1 MALAGVARA
10 DPPDLVAAE
19 RAEAEASFEE
29 AHAAAERA
37 HAAGGLTRAE
47 LTRLLRVLAI
57 SAAALGRAEEAEA
70 VFTRLLAIEPGFA
83 LDARLGPRA
92 QAPFFRARGFWQA
105 QPAPAGI
112 ELSATATAGQPAR
125 VAVRARDPMRL
136 AKRLVIAFR
145 YDPKSP
151 FGTVEPDAG
160 TGAALAPRPPGAEA
174 AALECFAQA
183 LDEHGSVLFEAGD
196 PAAPRVFRAAAA
208 PLAPARPA
216 PAKPRPPLAPP
227 ASGPSL
233 LQSPVFWAVAGAIV
247 VGAAAT
253 TVLVAT
259 R

>member
-1 MALAGVARA
+1 M
-10 DPPDLVAAE
+10 
-19 RAEAEASFEE
+19 
-29 AHAAAERA
+29 
-37 HAAGGLTRAE
+37 TRAE

-57 SAAALGRAEEAEA
+57 SAAALGRPEEAEA
-70 VFTRLLAIEPGFA
+70 VFTRLLAIAPGFA
-83 LDARLGPRA
+83 LDARLGPRT

-125 VAVRARDPMRL
+125 ITVRARDPMRL
-136 AKRLVIAFR
+136 AKRTVIAFR
-145 YDPKSP
+145 YDPGSA
-151 FGTVEPDAG
+151 FRTVELDAG
-160 TGAALAPRPPGAEA
+160 AVAAPRPPGAGS

-196 PAAPRVFRAAAA
+196 AAAPRVFPAAAA

-216 PAKPRPPLAPP
+216 PKPRPLPAPP
-227 ASGPSL
+227 APAPSL
-233 LQSPVFWAVAGAIV
+233 LQSPVFWAVAGALV

-253 TVLVAT
+253 GVVLAT